1 VATPDSFADEEYYG
15 VNAFIFVNEK
25 GERHAV
31 RYVMA
36 PERLVHLSA
45 EEAAKQAQDFLIDEL
60 PARLSR
66 GPVTFRLKAQLAA
79 PGDSTKDA
87 SIPWPESNETVELG
101 MLTIT
106 KSASDSS
113 KFRRRCCLTGSTY
126 RRDRAVRRSLIG
138 VRDGLMRCHSRAGLH
153 ERISFTAFS

>member
-1 VATPDSFADEEYYG
+1 
-15 VNAFIFVNEK
+15 
-25 GERHAV
+25 
-31 RYVMA
+31 M
-36 PERLVHLSA
+36 HLSA

-66 GPVTFRLKAQLAA
+66 GPVTFRLKAQLAG

-106 KSASDSS
+106 KSASDSLEVQKTLLFLPGQLIDGIEPS
-113 KFRRRCCLTGSTY
+113 
-126 RRDRAVRRSLIG
+126 DDPLIG
-138 VRDGLMRCHSRAGLH
+138 VRDGAYAVSLSR
-153 ERISFTAFS
+153 RPP